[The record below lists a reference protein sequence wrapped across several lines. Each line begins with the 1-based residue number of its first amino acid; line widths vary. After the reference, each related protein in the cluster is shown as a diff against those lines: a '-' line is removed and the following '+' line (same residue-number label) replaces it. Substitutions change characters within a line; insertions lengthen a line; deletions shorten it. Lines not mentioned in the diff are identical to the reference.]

1 MSETRAAIAVWDLP
15 TRLFHWTLVA
25 LVLFCWWS
33 AETHHLLWHK
43 WAGEGVAALLVFRVW
58 WGLFGA
64 STARFNQFLRGP
76 KAALSYAGGLFK
88 PKSNKAE
95 SIGHNALGG
104 WSVAALILAAVTVVG
119 FGLFAEDTDGEQ
131 SGPFEPLIN
140 FDQASLAARVHETAF
155 HVLQALVLL
164 HLAAILFYAIVKKD
178 QLVGPMLTG
187 KKALPAETAAM
198 SPGKLWALVVGL
210 LLAAATVVGLV
221 LQKGA
226 SF

>member
-33 AETHHLLWHK
+33 AETHHLAWHK
-43 WAGEGVAALLVFRVW
+43 WAGEGVAALLVFRLW

-64 STARFNQFLRGP
+64 STARFAQFLKGP
-76 KAALSYAGGLFK
+76 QAALAYARGLFK
-88 PKSNKAE
+88 SKSDRAE
-95 SIGHNALGG
+95 PIGHNALGG

-131 SGPFEPLIN
+131 SGPFEPLLN
-140 FDQASLAARVHETAF
+140 FDQASFAARVHESAF

-164 HLAAILFYAIVKKD
+164 HLAAIVFYALVKKD

-187 KKALPAETAAM
+187 KKALPAETKAM
-198 SPGKLWALVVGL
+198 TPAKLWALAVGL
-210 LLAAATVVGLV
+210 ILAAAAFTALF

>member
-1 MSETRAAIAVWDLP
+1 MSETRVAIAVWDLP

-33 AETHHLLWHK
+33 AETHHLAWHK
-43 WAGEGVAALLVFRVW
+43 WAGEGVAALLVFRLW

-64 STARFNQFLRGP
+64 STARFAQFLKGP
-76 KAALSYAGGLFK
+76 QAALAYARGLFK
-88 PKSNKAE
+88 SKSDRAE
-95 SIGHNALGG
+95 PIGHNALGG

-131 SGPFEPLIN
+131 SGPFEPLLN
-140 FDQASLAARVHETAF
+140 FDQASFAARVHETAF

-164 HLAAILFYAIVKKD
+164 HLAAIVFYALVKKD

-187 KKALPAETAAM
+187 KKALPAATKAM
-198 SPGKLWALVVGL
+198 TPGKLWALAVGL
-210 LLAAATVVGLV
+210 ILAAAAFTALF

>member
-43 WAGEGVAALLVFRVW
+43 WAGEGAAALLVFRLW
-58 WGLFGA
+58 WGLAGA
-64 STARFNQFLRGP
+64 STARFSQFVKGP
-76 KAALSYAGGLFK
+76 KTALSYAKGLFSK
-88 PKSNKAE
+88 TKDDAP
-95 SIGHNALGG
+95 IGHNALGG
-104 WSVAALILAAVTVVG
+104 WSVAALILAAMTVVG

-155 HVLQALVLL
+155 HVLQALVFL
-164 HLAAILFYAIVKKD
+164 HLAAIVFYAVVKKD

-221 LQKGA
+221 LQKGG
-226 SF
+226 SL